1 MSKKS
6 EIKIGVRDLL
16 EVIFNPKDL
25 NTTFFPATR
34 GQEGSEGHQILRSQ
48 RPAGYRSEVAVEFPY
63 ETPEYRLLVRGRI
76 DGVLE
81 SDTGV
86 LIEEIKTTYT
96 PIADLYRGQNPIHE
110 AQLKLYLYFVMAQ
123 SPGIEVTGKLTYLN
137 LDDLSERSFPLDIS
151 MAEGEAFFLSLAE
164 AYLAHQRSY
173 DGWCRVRNDSL
184 VNLWFP
190 FTDPRPG
197 QTELMDMVTLA
208 LEQERDLFAEAATGI
223 GKTIAVLYPSLK
235 RLADSNRFNQ
245 IFFLTAKTAG
255 KEILKKT
262 LLTIMKQGL
271 RLRTV
276 FIEAKSRVCLASEV
290 KCHPLYCTYARD
302 YYTKV
307 KEIMPPILEKEMM
320 TPELIIN
327 YAREHQVC
335 PFELSL
341 DLSLHADLIVCDYNY
356 VFDPGVFLRRF
367 FLNSGRK
374 DFLFLVDEAHNL
386 VPRGREMYSA
396 TLSQRELAGFRTE
409 TRALHESS
417 LENLHEK
424 IDAACAA
431 IDSFFQGWYREIQ
444 QERRPGIILSHLPD
458 LLLPALERLVALLE
472 LLLKQNSAPK
482 ARERTQEFYFNLTAF
497 TRIAALVNKDYA
509 IYVKQDEE
517 PVREANPG
525 SPSGT
530 SEPAEP
536 WIHLRLFCIN
546 PGPLL
551 RPRLDQ
557 GRVAV
562 FFSATLSPSDYFKEL
577 LGGSPDSFNLRLTS
591 PFPQETRLYF
601 HVPGI
606 DTRYRLRS
614 QSAGM
619 LAQCISELVTAHTGN
634 YLIFF
639 PSYAYLQAVLPLV
652 RPLLTGKAAIYMQSP
667 SMSES
672 QKQEFLRRITDTSAA
687 TATNRSNVGL
697 AVLGGIFGEGI
708 DLPGEQLVGVMV
720 VGPGLPVVS
729 DEQELIRQYFEERN
743 GEGFLFAYLI
753 PGLIRVIQAA
763 GRVFRT
769 PDDQGVVMLVDD
781 RFLHENYQELL
792 PPDWFMP
799 GRPFSNPNYRQA
811 LSDFW
816 ND

>member
-1 MSKKS
+1 MPKKP
-6 EIKIGVRDLL
+6 EFKIGVRDLL

-25 NTTFFPATR
+25 NTNFFPATR

-48 RPAGYRSEVAVEFPY
+48 RPSGYRSEVAVEFLY
-63 ETPEYRLLVRGRI
+63 ETSEYRLLVRGRM
-76 DGVLE
+76 DGIME

-123 SPGIEVTGKLTYLN
+123 SPDIEVTGRLTYLN
-137 LDDLSERSFPLDIS
+137 LDDLSERSFPLAIS
-151 MAEGEAFFLSLAE
+151 KAEGESFFFSLAD
-164 AYLAHQRSY
+164 AYLSHQRSY
-173 DGWCRVRNDSL
+173 DGWCRIRNDSL
-184 VNLWFP
+184 ANLWFP

-197 QTELMDMVTLA
+197 QTEMMDMVTLA

-235 RLADSNRFNQ
+235 RLAESNRFNQ

-262 LLTIMKQGL
+262 LHTIMKQGL

-276 FIEAKSRVCLASEV
+276 FIEAKSRVCLAAEV

-307 KEIMPPILEKEMM
+307 KEILPPILEKEIM
-320 TPELIIN
+320 TPELIMN
-327 YAREHQVC
+327 YAREYQVC

-396 TLSQRELAGFRTE
+396 TLSQRELADLRIDTG
-409 TRALHESS
+409 AI
-417 LENLHEK
+417 NEK
-424 IDAACAA
+424 IDSACAA
-431 IDSFFQGWYREIQ
+431 IDEFFQCWYREMQ

-458 LLLPALERLVALLE
+458 MLLPALERLVALLE
-472 LLLKQNSAPK
+472 LLLKQNPVPRI
-482 ARERTQEFYFNLTAF
+482 RERAQEFYFNLAAF
-497 TRIAALVNKDYA
+497 TRIASMVNENYAL
-509 IYVKQDEE
+509 YVKQDEDLKK
-517 PVREANPG
+517 REANPG
-525 SPSGT
+525 FPSDT
-530 SEPAEP
+530 DEPAKP
-536 WIHLRLFCIN
+536 WVHLRLFCLN
-546 PGPLL
+546 PGPFL
-551 RPRLDQ
+551 RSRLDQ
-557 GRVAV
+557 GRVTV
-562 FFSATLSPSDYFKEL
+562 FFSATLSPFDYFKEL
-577 LGGSPDSFNLRLTS
+577 LGGNPDSFTLRLNS

-601 HVPGI
+601 QVPGI

-619 LAQCISELVTAHTGN
+619 LAHCISELVTAHTGN

-639 PSYAYLQAVLPLV
+639 PSYAYLQTVLPLV
-652 RPLLTGKAAIYMQSP
+652 RPLLTGRAALYMQNS

-672 QKQEFLRRITDTSAA
+672 QKQEFLRRITDTGAA
-687 TATNRSNVGL
+687 TATNRSNVGF

-743 GEGFLFAYLI
+743 GQGFLFAYLI

-769 PDDQGVVMLVDD
+769 PDDKGVVMLVDD

-799 GRPFSNPNYRQA
+799 GRPFSIPDYQQA

-816 ND
+816 NY